1 MKTLYFQ
8 ISTFILVIVL
18 MASCKT
24 TLQIEPPR
32 ESYLPS
38 NLTPATSE
46 LPLLVEVDVKK
57 LESAINQ
64 KINGLVFEGD
74 KLNNQDLS
82 IKIWKAQNFSFNVK
96 NNVIEYRVPLKLWT
110 RFAWSVDKFGLSM
123 GDTYEATGSI
133 ALNYKTTIEIDK
145 NWKLVAK
152 TTSHGFQWIDTPKL
166 NVIGVSVPI
175 TPIATIALQQSEELI
190 TSQIDAILAQTINIK
205 KYVAMAWKEAQKPM
219 QVSSENDLWVRIS
232 PKNVY
237 VSPFTTNGQKLYVAI
252 SIQAVIESFM
262 GVQPVQNKL
271 TVLPPFTVSAN
282 QPKDFNLNIA
292 TDITYENISELAKS
306 QLQNKTFSEGNKSIT
321 ITDLSVF
328 GSEGKA
334 IFVADV
340 IGSIKG
346 RIYFTGTL
354 GYNAET
360 MSIEVLQPEFDI
372 KTKNAL
378 VKSANWLL
386 NGFIIKK
393 ITPYLTYPVQDELTT
408 MKTEANKML
417 TNYKVYD
424 GVDLTGK
431 LHTISV
437 QRIDLVPG
445 AIRLHANVGGNIALK
460 VNDIHF

>member
-1 MKTLYFQ
+1 MKTLYSQ
-8 ISTFILVIVL
+8 ISAFILVIVL

-219 QVSSENDLWVRIS
+219 QVSPENDLWVRIS

-271 TVLPPFTVSAN
+271 TTLPPFTVSAN

-292 TDITYENISELAKS
+292 TDITYEKISELAKS

>member
-219 QVSSENDLWVRIS
+219 QVSPENDLWVRIS

-292 TDITYENISELAKS
+292 TDITYEKISELAKS

>member
-1 MKTLYFQ
+1 MKILYFQ

-190 TSQIDAILAQTINIK
+190 TSQIDAILAQAINIK

-219 QVSSENDLWVRIS
+219 QVSPENDLWVRIS

-271 TVLPPFTVSAN
+271 TTLPPFTVSAN

-292 TDITYENISELAKS
+292 TDITYEKISELAKS

>member
-145 NWKLVAK
+145 NWKLLAK

-219 QVSSENDLWVRIS
+219 QVSPENDLWVRIS

-292 TDITYENISELAKS
+292 TDITYEKISELAKS

>member
-1 MKTLYFQ
+1 
-8 ISTFILVIVL
+8 
-18 MASCKT
+18 
-24 TLQIEPPR
+24 
-32 ESYLPS
+32 
-38 NLTPATSE
+38 
-46 LPLLVEVDVKK
+46 
-57 LESAINQ
+57 
-64 KINGLVFEGD
+64 
-74 KLNNQDLS
+74 
-82 IKIWKAQNFSFNVK
+82 
-96 NNVIEYRVPLKLWT
+96 
-110 RFAWSVDKFGLSM
+110 
-123 GDTYEATGSI
+123 
-133 ALNYKTTIEIDK
+133 
-145 NWKLVAK
+145 
-152 TTSHGFQWIDTPKL
+152 
-166 NVIGVSVPI
+166 
-175 TPIATIALQQSEELI
+175 
-190 TSQIDAILAQTINIK
+190 
-205 KYVAMAWKEAQKPM
+205 MAWKEAQKPM
-219 QVSSENDLWVRIS
+219 QVSPENDLWVRIS

-271 TVLPPFTVSAN
+271 TVLPTFTVSAN

-292 TDITYENISELAKS
+292 TDITYEKISELAKS

>member
-271 TVLPPFTVSAN
+271 TTLPPFTVSAN

-292 TDITYENISELAKS
+292 TDITYEKISELAKS

>member
-1 MKTLYFQ
+1 MKTLYSK

-219 QVSSENDLWVRIS
+219 QVSPENDLWVRIS

-292 TDITYENISELAKS
+292 TDITYEKISELAKS

-431 LHTISV
+431 LQTISV

>member
-219 QVSSENDLWVRIS
+219 QVSPENDLWVRIS

-271 TVLPPFTVSAN
+271 TTLPPFT
-282 QPKDFNLNIA
+282 
-292 TDITYENISELAKS
+292 
-306 QLQNKTFSEGNKSIT
+306 
-321 ITDLSVF
+321 
-328 GSEGKA
+328 
-334 IFVADV
+334 
-340 IGSIKG
+340 
-346 RIYFTGTL
+346 
-354 GYNAET
+354 
-360 MSIEVLQPEFDI
+360 
-372 KTKNAL
+372 
-378 VKSANWLL
+378 
-386 NGFIIKK
+386 
-393 ITPYLTYPVQDELTT
+393 
-408 MKTEANKML
+408 
-417 TNYKVYD
+417 
-424 GVDLTGK
+424 
-431 LHTISV
+431 
-437 QRIDLVPG
+437 
-445 AIRLHANVGGNIALK
+445 
-460 VNDIHF
+460 

>member
-1 MKTLYFQ
+1 MKTLYSQ

-166 NVIGVSVPI
+166 NVVGVSVPI

-271 TVLPPFTVSAN
+271 TTLPPFTVSAN

-292 TDITYENISELAKS
+292 TDITYEKISELAKS

>member
-1 MKTLYFQ
+1 
-8 ISTFILVIVL
+8 

-145 NWKLVAK
+145 NWKLLAK

-219 QVSSENDLWVRIS
+219 QVSPENDLWVRIS

-292 TDITYENISELAKS
+292 TDITYEKISELAKS

>member
-262 GVQPVQNKL
+262 GIQPVQNKL
-271 TVLPPFTVSAN
+271 TTLPPFTVSAN

-292 TDITYENISELAKS
+292 TDITYEKISELAKS

>member
-64 KINGLVFEGD
+64 KINGLVFEGN

-262 GVQPVQNKL
+262 GVQPVQNKF
-271 TVLPPFTVSAN
+271 TTLPPFTVSAN

-292 TDITYENISELAKS
+292 TDITYEKISELAKS

>member
-1 MKTLYFQ
+1 
-8 ISTFILVIVL
+8 
-18 MASCKT
+18 
-24 TLQIEPPR
+24 
-32 ESYLPS
+32 
-38 NLTPATSE
+38 E

-145 NWKLVAK
+145 NWKLLAK

-219 QVSSENDLWVRIS
+219 QVSPENDLWVRIS

-292 TDITYENISELAKS
+292 TDITYEKISELAKS

>member
-219 QVSSENDLWVRIS
+219 QVSPENDLWVRIS

-237 VSPFTTNGQKLYVAI
+237 VSPFTTSGQKLYVAI

-292 TDITYENISELAKS
+292 TDITYEKISELAKS